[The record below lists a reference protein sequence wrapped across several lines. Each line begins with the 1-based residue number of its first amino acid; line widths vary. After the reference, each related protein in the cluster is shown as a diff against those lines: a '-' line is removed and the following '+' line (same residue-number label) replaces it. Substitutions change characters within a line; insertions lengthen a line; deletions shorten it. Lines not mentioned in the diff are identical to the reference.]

1 MKSKILLIIAI
12 IGLNTSA
19 TLSTD
24 ALPAAAQTDLARK
37 LSGRILLRV
46 ESLGQAWYVNPSDQ
60 KKYFLGRPAD
70 ALALMRQLA
79 LGVGNINFNKIP
91 VGLLDYSGADHDS
104 DGLPDDLEQALGT
117 DPAKADSDNDGYDD
131 KTEIANSYNPL
142 GQGRI
147 ALDENL
153 IKQLQGKILLQV
165 ESSGAAW
172 YLNPADHKKYYLGRP
187 EDAWQIMRR
196 LALGIT
202 DKNLGQIAVG
212 QLPAAEFN
220 ERRPEVPPINQGS
233 ALDQAA
239 SSIRSNDLTKA
250 QSFFV
255 VSMRKSIEYSLKHL
269 GADSRLLLA
278 NILSGASLTKSNET
292 EKIYSTKA
300 YFSLG
305 GYEVPLNFHVQK
317 QADGTWLIANL

>member
-187 EDAWQIMRR
+187 EDAWQVMRS

-202 DKNLGQIAVG
+202 DENLEQIIIGRLA
-212 QLPAAEFN
+212 PATTT
-220 ERRPEVPPINQGS
+220 PPQPPPAQTS

>member
-187 EDAWQIMRR
+187 EDAWQVMRS

-202 DKNLGQIAVG
+202 DENLEQIITGRLA
-212 QLPAAEFN
+212 PATTT
-220 ERRPEVPPINQGS
+220 PPQPPPAQTS
-233 ALDQAA
+233 ALHQAA

-292 EKIYSTKA
+292 EKIYSTKT

-305 GYEVPLNFHVQK
+305 GY
-317 QADGTWLIANL
+317 